1 MVFFKKRTADEMRI
15 SDWSSDVCS
24 SDLFRIVGV
33 LYEWRPTPR
42 FYDMNSDR
50 FGDLEQAFIPFSTS
64 RDLSMGRNGS
74 MNCWGGSG
82 SDTEGQAGVN
92 APCVWIQYWVQL
104 DTPAQAADY
113 RSYLV
118 NYYDQQRASGRY
130 ARPTNVRLRRVMDW
144 LAFNQGQPGGGGLE
158 VWPVV
163 GFPLVGL
170 LTT

>member
-74 MNCWGGSG
+74 MNFWGGSD
-82 SDTEGQAGVN
+82 SDPEGQAGVS
-92 APCVWIQYWVQL
+92 APCFCIQYWVQL
-104 DTPAQAADY
+104 DTPAKAADY
-113 RSYLV
+113 RTHLV
-118 NYYDQQRASGRY
+118 NYPDHQPASPPQY
-130 ARPTNVRLRRVMDW
+130 RPPQLPTPPLN
-144 LAFNQGQPGGGGLE
+144 GL
-158 VWPVV
+158 PA
-163 GFPLVGL
+163 
-170 LTT
+170 

>member
-1 MVFFKKRTADEMRI
+1 MRI

-24 SDLFRIVGV
+24 SDLNDKLFGGANSVGKTVRLDKSDFRIVC
-33 LYEWRPTPR
+33 LLDEWRPTPC

-82 SDTEGQAGVN
+82 SDPEGQAGVN

-104 DTPAQAADY
+104 DTPAKAADY
-113 RSYLV
+113 RRYLV
-118 NYYDQQRASGRY
+118 NYPDPPDR
-130 ARPTNVRLRRVMDW
+130 TT
-144 LAFNQGQPGGGGLE
+144 
-158 VWPVV
+158 VV
-163 GFPLVGL
+163 
-170 LTT
+170 